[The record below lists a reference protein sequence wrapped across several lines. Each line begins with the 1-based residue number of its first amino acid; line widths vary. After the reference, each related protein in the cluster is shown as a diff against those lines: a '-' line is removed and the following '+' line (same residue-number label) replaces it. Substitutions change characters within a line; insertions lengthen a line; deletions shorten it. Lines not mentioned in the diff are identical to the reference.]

1 MSTNKGSVDMLLS
14 AIFKSDEA
22 SLEHSLRLH
31 EVIRDKD
38 KRDVSEYS
46 SGYKCKI
53 KRECMCIK
61 CLKDVLFCHLSM
73 SFHLFSLSLGTVLRC
88 SALSS
93 KLRFCPFIS
102 RKIKGRSVAAST
114 IIKDFCLTYY
124 SMQTNIIIFRHKQQL
139 P

>member
-1 MSTNKGSVDMLLS
+1 MSTKKGSVDMLLS

-22 SLEHSLRLH
+22 SLEHSLSSH

-46 SGYKCKI
+46 SGYKCNI

-73 SFHLFSLSLGTVLRC
+73 SFHLFSLSLGTVRC

-102 RKIKGRSVAAST
+102 RKIKGRSVAASW
-114 IIKDFCLTYY
+114 IIKDFCLTYS
-124 SMQTNIIIFRHKQQL
+124 SMQTYIIVFTHKQLQL